1 MGQTMRFL
9 AAILLIALVPIVRG
23 SADLPAPLAERIDA
37 TRKSCHDYREG
48 ELDLD
53 RAAVQRVDLDG
64 DGEADWVVDEFAF
77 RCPTAASLFCN
88 TGGCLSHFLVAGK
101 TVSFRN
107 QGWETVGFGR
117 YRVLLL
123 DRHGSD
129 CGGANPT
136 PCVSAHVW
144 DADNGSWRSVAEPP
158 R

>member
-1 MGQTMRFL
+1 MRFL
-9 AAILLIALVPIVRG
+9 AAVLLIALAATVRA

-37 TRKSCHDYREG
+37 ARQSCADYRGG
-48 ELDLD
+48 EFDLD
-53 RAAVQRVDLDG
+53 RAALRRVDLDG
-64 DGEADWVVDEFAF
+64 DGEADWAVDELAF
-77 RCPTAASLFCN
+77 RCSTAASLFCN
-88 TGGCLSHFLVAGK
+88 TGGCLTHFLVAGK
-101 TVSFRN
+101 VHSFRN
-107 QGWETVGFGR
+107 QGWETVDFGR

-144 DADNGSWRSVAEPP
+144 DADTGGWRSVAEPP